1 MGKEKGH
8 DTATLFLF
16 SVPIVACTLSFI
28 PSILNLYMTRRGLY
42 GGESH
47 DDITIYCKYHISSN
61 NSHYYFLHKKQEIN
75 RGR

>member
-1 MGKEKGH
+1 MGKEKGC

-16 SVPIVACTLSFI
+16 SVPIVARALSFI
-28 PSILNLYMTRRGLY
+28 PSILNLCMTRRGLY

-61 NSHYYFLHKKQEIN
+61 NSHWRLLFFAQKA
-75 RGR
+75 GD